1 MKALKAMKKVM
12 KATKAEP
19 MKALKAMKKVM
30 KAKAMKKSDEG
41 ESTEGESDEKAEPM
55 KALKAMK
62 QVMKA
67 KALKA
72 MKKKAMK
79 KSVVAKGKLAKAMV
93 LRGSKLRTSGGLK
106 KENLKKNKA
115 GRIVFKAASDAK
127 KKAYAGSAF
136 QKWNQAV
143 QQAKKVL
150 KLKGMVFIGGKTAQG
165 RALYAKATAI
175 YKA

>member
-1 MKALKAMKKVM
+1 MALPMKKAAAMKALKAK
-12 KATKAEP
+12 P
-19 MKALKAMKKVM
+19 MKAMKAMKKVM
-30 KAKAMKKSDEG
+30 KAKAMKAK
-41 ESTEGESDEKAEPM
+41 P
-55 KALKAMK
+55 LKAMK
-62 QVMKA
+62 KVMKA

-115 GRIVFKAASDAK
+115 GRIVFKAASDKA

-150 KLKGMVFIGGKTAQG
+150 KLKGMVFIGGKSAQG